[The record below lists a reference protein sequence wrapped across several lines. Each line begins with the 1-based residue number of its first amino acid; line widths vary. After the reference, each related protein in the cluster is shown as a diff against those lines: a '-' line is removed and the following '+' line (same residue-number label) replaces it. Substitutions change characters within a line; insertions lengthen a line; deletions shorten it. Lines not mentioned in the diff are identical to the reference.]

1 MDNVST
7 VALSRLVAQVRA
19 MDVTAGNLA
28 NTGTPGYRAER
39 MVFSDWLSR
48 QRGGPAGGGTIVYT
62 QDRASYRDRQAGQIS
77 HTGNPLDLAISGDGF
92 FTVQG
97 AAGPRLTRA
106 GHFALGTDGSVVDEN
121 GNGLLDTAGQK
132 IQIAAADTIISVAG
146 DGTISSQNGQIG
158 RIGVVAVAD
167 HAQLQAEGNRLLN
180 ATGTTTTRVAS
191 PHLVQGAVE
200 QSNVQPTQE
209 VTRMLSEVRTFQMM
223 SQFLQT
229 EADRRQGA
237 IEKITQN
244 RA

>member
-1 MDNVST
+1 MDNIST

-19 MDVTAGNLA
+19 LDVTAGNLA
-28 NTGTPGYRAER
+28 NLGTPGYRAER
-39 MVFSDWLSR
+39 IHFSDWLSR
-48 QRGGPAGGGTIVYT
+48 QRGGPPGDGTIIYT
-62 QDRASYRDRQAGQIS
+62 QDRASYRDRQPGQIG
-77 HTGNPLDLAISGDGF
+77 HTGNPLDLALGGDGF

-97 AAGPRLTRA
+97 PAGPRLTRA
-106 GHFALGTDGSVVDEN
+106 GHFALGTDGAVVDEN
-121 GNGLLDTAGQK
+121 GNGLLDTAGKK
-132 IQIAAADTIISVAG
+132 IQIAAADTQISVAG

-167 HAQLQAEGNRLLN
+167 HTRLQAEGNRLLN
-180 ATGTTTTRVAS
+180 ANTTTTTPVAA

-209 VTRMLSEVRTFQMM
+209 VTRMMNDVRTFQMV

-229 EADRRQGA
+229 EADRQQGA
-237 IEKITQN
+237 IDKITQN